1 MHEVFSLNLFLQRLM
16 LVYCLSQGTQLI
28 VVPGYSCRIRWLIY
42 KDKERN
48 CVLIHFLLQF
58 TRSADTCE
66 IALVTIM
73 SLHKLCYIINT
84 ICCTTENLIYGM
96 QQCYLMALHSIL
108 YILDKQ
114 LDVYEDT
121 CCL

>member
-1 MHEVFSLNLFLQRLM
+1 M
-16 LVYCLSQGTQLI
+16 
-28 VVPGYSCRIRWLIY
+28 Y

-48 CVLIHFLLQF
+48 CVLINFLLQF
-58 TRSADTCE
+58 TRPADTCE
-66 IALVTIM
+66 IALVTVM
-73 SLHKLCYIINT
+73 SFQKRCYIINT

-96 QQCYLMALHSIL
+96 QQSYLMTLHSIL

-114 LDVYEDT
+114 LDIYEDT